1 MRITARQ
8 LRQIIKEE
16 LAREMAPAA
25 GGLGARGGGS
35 MSGVVG
41 GVVGETAYEDD
52 AMEGYEGYGMEED
65 YMGEMG
71 MYGSYDYDLYE
82 SQRGND
88 ENSQHDN
95 DTQPGDPYARKL
107 KESRRL
113 RRRV

>member
-16 LAREMAPAA
+16 LAREMAPPA
-25 GGLGARGGGS
+25 GGLGARGGGA

-52 AMEGYEGYGMEED
+52 AMEGYGMDEE
-65 YMGEMG
+65 YMDELMG
-71 MYGSYDYDLYE
+71 MYGSYDNELYE
-82 SQRGND
+82 AQRGND

-95 DTQPGDPYARKL
+95 DTDPGDPYARRL